1 MVGLQ
6 SAAAST
12 GSGGGGSV
20 VKHTNPSAIP
30 TTTHPRRA
38 RAPMPLHSGERS
50 SRGGS
55 NGIRDGAMASLDGRR
70 RQREMPLWGLATG
83 RAPTAATAPRR
94 LCPLRRRR
102 RRYRS

>member
-1 MVGLQ
+1 MLGLQ
-6 SAAAST
+6 SAAAGT

-20 VKHTNPSAIP
+20 VKHTNPSANP
-30 TTTHPRRA
+30 TTTHPR

-83 RAPTAATAPRR
+83 RAPAAATAPRR
-94 LCPLRRRR
+94 LRQLRRRR